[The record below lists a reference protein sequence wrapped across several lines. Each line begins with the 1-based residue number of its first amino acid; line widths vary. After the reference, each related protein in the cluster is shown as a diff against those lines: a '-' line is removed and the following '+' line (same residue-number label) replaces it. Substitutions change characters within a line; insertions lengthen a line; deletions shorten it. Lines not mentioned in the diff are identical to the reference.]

1 MGKHPRWSGLAL
13 VSAGVLGALFFWLS
27 DPRYGWGLRSGATEN
42 VIDAANEALV
52 GTFVGIAGSVVVLLI
67 GLWLLSRRAV

>member
-13 VSAGVLGALFFWLS
+13 RWGGA
-27 DPRYGWGLRSGATEN
+27 AEN

-52 GTFVGIAGSVVVLLI
+52 GTFVGIAGSLVVLLI
-67 GLWLLSRRAV
+67 GLWLITRRAV